1 MIKMHTIFVSSE
13 SAKTNKKRRIS
24 RSLSV
29 ITLASEDYRNLFRNL
44 SLVSM
49 MRGEKLKRLIKN
61 QHGMKG
67 SNFLMVDYF
76 QYAIKKPIDPLQKNK
91 GKSIIIQKDLKT
103 EYNLR

>member
-1 MIKMHTIFVSSE
+1 
-13 SAKTNKKRRIS
+13 
-24 RSLSV
+24 
-29 ITLASEDYRNLFRNL
+29 
-44 SLVSM
+44 
-49 MRGEKLKRLIKN
+49 
-61 QHGMKG
+61 MKG

>member
-1 MIKMHTIFVSSE
+1 MLKQIK
-13 SAKTNKKRRIS
+13 SAEFHEV
-24 RSLSV
+24 SV

-76 QYAIKKPIDPLQKNK
+76 QYAIKKPIDPL
-91 GKSIIIQKDLKT
+91 
-103 EYNLR
+103 